1 MAYLLRLLSL
11 FFLVNVPFQTFA
23 QNLINQPLKKVIK
36 HAVDQKNPL
45 IIGTSFIGLPYKA
58 FALSAENPEKLVI
71 DFRGF
76 DCVTFVE
83 NVLALYQSQSNEA
96 IFQKSLI
103 NMRYQNPDSL
113 TYESR
118 NHYFTSALLK
128 LQKQAFLQPVRTGKD
143 ARVKKNFGVLS
154 QFLVGKGKNIRVDLI
169 QKAEMELSQDSLT
182 YIPSNAVQQV
192 VQSFQSGDIVVFMS
206 KKSNLDCQHVGF
218 LTYQKGELYILHA
231 SQEAKKVL
239 VSEKTLINYLKTHP
253 NFLGIQVFR
262 PNFKH
267 ETIPF

>member
-11 FFLVNVPFQTFA
+11 FLLVNVPFQTFA
-23 QNLINQPLKKVIK
+23 QNLINQPLKKVIQR
-36 HAVDQKNPL
+36 AVDQKNPL
-45 IIGTSFIGLPYKA
+45 IIGNSFIGLPYKA

-71 DFRGF
+71 DFKGF

-103 NMRYQNPDSL
+103 NMRYQNPDSI

-154 QFLVGKGKNIRVDLI
+154 QFFVGKGKNIRVNLI
-169 QKAEMELSQDSLT
+169 QKTEMELSQDSLT
-182 YIPSNAVQQV
+182 YIPSNAVQHV

-239 VSEKTLINYLKTHP
+239 VSEKTLINYLKSHS

-262 PNFKH
+262 PNFNH
-267 ETIPF
+267 ETIQL

>member
-1 MAYLLRLLSL
+1 MAFLLRLLAL
-11 FFLVNVPFQTFA
+11 FLLVNVPFQTFA
-23 QNLINQPLKKVIK
+23 QNLINQPLKKVIQR
-36 HAVDQKNPL
+36 AIDQKNPL
-45 IIGTSFIGLPYKA
+45 IIGKSFIGLPYKA
-58 FALSAENPEKLVI
+58 FALSAENPEKLI
-71 DFRGF
+71 TDFKGF

-103 NMRYQNPDSL
+103 NMRYQNPDSI

-154 QFLVGKGKNIRVDLI
+154 QFLVGKGKNIRIDLI
-169 QKAEMELSQDSLT
+169 QKTEMELSQDSLT
-182 YIPSNAVQQV
+182 YIPSNAVQHV

-239 VSEKTLINYLKTHP
+239 VSEKTLINYLKSHP

-262 PNFKH
+262 PNFNH
-267 ETIPF
+267 ETIQF